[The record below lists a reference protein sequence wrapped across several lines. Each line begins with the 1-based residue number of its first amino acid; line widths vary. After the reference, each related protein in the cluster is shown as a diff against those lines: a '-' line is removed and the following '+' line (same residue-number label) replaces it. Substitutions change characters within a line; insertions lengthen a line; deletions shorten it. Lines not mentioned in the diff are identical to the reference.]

1 MNGPE
6 LTASRDALDTVL
18 TLPDSVREEMARW
31 LMPKPS
37 KPNGHD
43 PSPPVP
49 TPLTPR
55 TAKVPVAR
63 PPKPTLA
70 QAAEQRLLQAM
81 RDNPGLTVIAL
92 ANAASAGRSATSER
106 LRQLAR
112 REIVEKD
119 AAGRWRLKGEGEGAE
134 PGPTPPPSS

>member
-1 MNGPE
+1 VTVAGRRKR
-6 LTASRDALDTVL
+6 ARGDGALAYAQAFQAQ
-18 TLPDSVREEMARW
+18 RA
-31 LMPKPS
+31 
-37 KPNGHD
+37 D

-55 TAKVPVAR
+55 AAKVPVAR

-81 RDNPGLTVIAL
+81 GDNPGLTVIAL

-112 REIVEKD
+112 REIVEKE
-119 AAGRWRLKGEGEGAE
+119 AAGRWRLKGEGAE